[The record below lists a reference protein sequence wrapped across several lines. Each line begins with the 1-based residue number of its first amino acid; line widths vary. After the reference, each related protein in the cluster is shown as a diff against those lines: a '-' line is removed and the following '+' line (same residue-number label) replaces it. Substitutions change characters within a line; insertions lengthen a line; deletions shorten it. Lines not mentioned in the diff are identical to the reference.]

1 MTITKKGYE
10 LAAKLS
16 PGIGYTDSIA
26 ETCPRI
32 QDSQH
37 GTEGPLSCKGN
48 FTVTLAGC
56 GRITW
61 C

>member
-1 MTITKKGYE
+1 MASGVATTVEPITVDLRGF
-10 LAAKLS
+10 
-16 PGIGYTDSIA
+16 
-26 ETCPRI
+26 